1 MFCFESIVRYSEIDA
16 DRFMTLPAILDI
28 LQDCCTFQS
37 EEIGIGLDFLQQ
49 NHRAWIL
56 LSWQVVICRYPKFGE
71 TIRAYTWPYDFKSF
85 LGYRN
90 FKIEDAKG
98 EVITYA
104 NSVWVYMDTENKRPV
119 KVPEEVRQRYCLE
132 APFEMKYSDRKI
144 HLQQD
149 MEGREKQRVGRSQ
162 IDTNH
167 HVNNSKYILMAEEYL
182 PEGFQVKELRAEY
195 KKEAVLGNLIC
206 PKVKETEH
214 RVMVSLENERKEP
227 YAVIEFMEDE
237 G

>member
-1 MFCFESIVRYSEIDA
+1 MFCFESVVRYSEIDA
-16 DRFMTLPAILDI
+16 DRSMTLPAMLDL

-37 EEIGIGLDFLQQ
+37 EEIGVGLDFLQK
-49 NHRAWIL
+49 NHRAWVL
-56 LSWQVVICRYPKFGE
+56 LSWQVVIRRYPKFGE
-71 TIRAYTWPYDFKSF
+71 AIRAYTWPYDFKSF

-90 FKIEDAKG
+90 FKIEDARG
-98 EVITYA
+98 EVIAYA

-119 KVPEEVRQRYCLE
+119 IVPEEVRQSYCFE
-132 APFEMKYSDRKI
+132 APYEMNYSGRKI

-149 MEGREKQRVGRSQ
+149 MEEKEPLRVGRFQ

-182 PEGFQVKELRAEY
+182 PEGFKVKEFRAEY
-195 KKEAVLGNLIC
+195 RKEAVLGNLIC
-206 PKVKETEH
+206 PMVKETER
-214 RVMVSLENERKEP
+214 RVMVSLENDAKEP

-237 G
+237 E